1 MILNEIYKPV
11 QDGLKEVEKTLKSV
25 SDVKTP
31 LLAELLSYLLQ
42 NGGKRIRPALTLL
55 AGKFQDYNV
64 EILKPMAAGLEML
77 HIATLVHDDIVDH
90 SATRHGK
97 PSVSSA
103 WGETSALL
111 LGDYLFAR
119 AGHLVAGTG
128 VLRVVR
134 LFSQT
139 LMTISSGELAQIGIF
154 FDRKKARQHYFE
166 WVSAKTAC
174 LFSTATESGAVLGN
188 CSEDTITA
196 LQAYG
201 PTSVSPFRSLMTYWT
216 LPVRKQN
223 WVSL

>member
-1 MILNEIYKPV
+1 MNLNKIYGPV
-11 QDGLKEVEKTLKSV
+11 DDGLKEVEVQLKSIAAV
-25 SDVKTP
+25 DTN

-42 NGGKRIRPALTLL
+42 NGGKRIRPALTLIS
-55 AGKFQDYNV
+55 GKFQDYNLERLV
-64 EILKPMAAGLEML
+64 PMAAGLELL

-103 WGETSALL
+103 WGEASALL

-128 VLRVVR
+128 VIRVVR

-139 LMTISSGELAQIGIF
+139 LMTISSGELAQIGII
-154 FDRKKARQHYFE
+154 FDQKKAREHYFK

-174 LFSTATESGAVLGN
+174 LFSTATESGAVLAN
-188 CSEDTITA
+188 CPEETISA
-196 LQAYG
+196 LREYG
-201 PTSVSPFRSLMTYWT
+201 ANFGIAFQRML
-216 LPVRKQN
+216 
-223 WVSL
+223 